1 MLVDEDHD
9 GQGHVEQEVEHQG
22 EHALCEV
29 DITDIDFI
37 DMIWMVDM
45 HLVGEIYQPQAA
57 VCHIH
62 GPQVQVGHGEEQ
74 GGQDPELCSGLVGS
88 HYSLIQGVLMEI

>member
-1 MLVDEDHD
+1 
-9 GQGHVEQEVEHQG
+9 
-22 EHALCEV
+22 
-29 DITDIDFI
+29 
-37 DMIWMVDM
+37 M

-74 GGQDPELCSGLVGS
+74 GGQDPELCSGLLGS
-88 HYSLIQGVLMEI
+88 HESGSAYGNLSSYLNIYLTNNEIDPGW